1 MESINLLT
9 TELSAITDALDRVA
23 DKIADIKNE
32 PHVKE
37 ALIKQY
43 EELKKLKIKIES
55 HIKELEQQK
64 II

>member
-37 ALIKQY
+37 A
-43 EELKKLKIKIES
+43 
-55 HIKELEQQK
+55 
-64 II
+64 